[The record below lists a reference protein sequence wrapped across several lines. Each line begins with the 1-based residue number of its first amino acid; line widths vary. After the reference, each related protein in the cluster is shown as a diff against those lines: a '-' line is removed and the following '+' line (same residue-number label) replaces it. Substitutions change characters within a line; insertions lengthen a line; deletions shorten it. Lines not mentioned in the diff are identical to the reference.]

1 MTESTLQSTI
11 VSIFKDF
18 YPDLIIESSLN
29 GIPLNGLSAKQKTLI
44 IGQLKAEGM
53 LVGTTDIKVFL
64 FNGVSLH
71 IELKRPS
78 ITEGKGQSQEQIAYQ
93 TKIESLGHKYYLIN
107 NVDSFFT
114 VINKYLD
121 KEYRLKL
128 YNAQNGL
135 FDNNLLK
142 SQFGV

>member
-11 VSIFKDF
+11 VSTFKNF

-53 LVGTTDIKVFL
+53 LIGTTDIKIFL
-64 FNGVSLH
+64 FNGISLH

-78 ITEGKGQSQEQIAYQ
+78 IAEGKGQSQEQIAYQ

-107 NVDSFFT
+107 NIDSFFT
-114 VINKYLD
+114 VINSYLD

-135 FDNNLLK
+135 FDDNLLK
-142 SQFGV
+142 LQFGV